1 VGALARS
8 EVGDYLNRH
17 FVSSFQKVGTF
28 RIVGNQKQGGNVAG
42 YFCTPNG
49 NVLSAIAGPVDAATL
64 LREANWVVETR
75 KMALLESHG
84 GANRFRQVFR
94 QGHAERLPQQAAT
107 TMMQW
112 SRQSMVAPSPMA
124 LTALL
129 DSNTATWG
137 LDQQGQ
143 IHLLL
148 ARYPLIPLDQIYKVV
163 FERILGEKVSTRPVE
178 ESGGS

>member
-1 VGALARS
+1 VGALANA
-8 EVGDYLNRH
+8 EVGEYINRH
-17 FVSSFQKVGTF
+17 FVASFQKVGTF
-28 RIVGNQKQGGNVAG
+28 RIVGNQKQGGNVAS

-49 NVLSAIAGPVDAATL
+49 SVLSAIAGPVDAATL

-84 GANRFRQVFR
+84 DMQRFKQVFR
-94 QGHAERLPQQAAT
+94 QAHTERLPQQPAL
-107 TMMQW
+107 TMAQW
-112 SRQSMVAPSPMA
+112 SHQHPVGPSPAA
-124 LTALL
+124 LTTLL
-129 DSNTATWG
+129 DSNAGMWG

-148 ARYPLIPLDQIYKVV
+148 ARYPLIPLDQVYRVV

-178 ESGGS
+178 ETGG